1 MPKRGFSLIELLVV
15 VAIIGILAS
24 VGLVAYQIYISSTKD
39 EAGISNAKEIGRVLN
54 TDYIAITNDLSG
66 RSTLSDNLTTDSM
79 CRTQADKV
87 VYQINTVQEKTNP
100 HNESCSLAFNGNRSW
115 SSVNYQD
122 TANSVNYFTG
132 CPVTVTSDT
141 VRVPRGRI
149 MVACVNN
156 TAAIESENYK
166 IYTCHCSGE
175 EECETTNVG
184 DDCDNA
190 TRRAELG
197 YSDADDCRV
206 NWMKHS
212 DNNGKCASPGAFN

>member
-1 MPKRGFSLIELLVV
+1 MSKRGFSLIELLVV

-24 VGLVAYQIYISSTKD
+24 VGLVAYQVYISSTKD
-39 EAGISNAKEIGRVLN
+39 EVGIADANEIGRVLN
-54 TDYIAITNDLSG
+54 TDYISITSNLQG
-66 RSTLSDNLTTDSM
+66 RSTLSEDVNADTM

-87 VYQINTVQEKTNP
+87 VYQINTIQEKTNP
-100 HNESCSLAFNGNRSW
+100 HNESCGLAFNGNRAW

-122 TANSVNYFTG
+122 TVNSVNYFTD

-141 VRVPRGRI
+141 VQVPRGRI

-156 TAAIESENYK
+156 TAAIDSENYK

-175 EECETTNVG
+175 DECETTNVG

-197 YSDADDCRV
+197 YSDTDECRV
-206 NWMKHS
+206 NWMKHA
-212 DNNGKCASPGAFN
+212 DNEGKCASPGAYN

>member
-1 MPKRGFSLIELLVV
+1 MSKRGFSLIELLVV

-24 VGLVAYQIYISSTKD
+24 VGLVAYQVYISSTKD
-39 EAGISNAKEIGRVLN
+39 EAGISDAKEIGRVLN
-54 TDYIAITNDLSG
+54 TDYISITSNLKG
-66 RSTLSDNLTTDSM
+66 RSTLSDNISTDSM

-87 VYQINTVQEKTNP
+87 VYEINTVQEKTNP
-100 HNESCSLAFNGNRSW
+100 HNESCGLAFNGNRAW

-122 TANSVNYFTG
+122 SVNNVNYFTD
-132 CPVTVTSDT
+132 CPVTVTSNT
-141 VRVPRGRI
+141 VQVPRGRI

-156 TAAIESENYK
+156 TATIDSENYK

-175 EECETTNVG
+175 DECETTNVG

-197 YSDADDCRV
+197 FTDADECRV
-206 NWMKHS
+206 DWMKHS
-212 DNNGKCASPGAFN
+212 ENKGKCASPGAYN

>member
-1 MPKRGFSLIELLVV
+1 MYKRGFSLIELLVV

-24 VGLVAYQIYISSTKD
+24 VGLVAYQVYISSTKD
-39 EAGISNAKEIGRVLN
+39 EAGIADAKEIGRVLN
-54 TDYIAITNDLSG
+54 TDYISITSNLTG
-66 RSTLSDNLTTDSM
+66 RSTLSDNISADSM

-87 VYQINTVQEKTNP
+87 VYEINTVQEKTNP
-100 HNESCSLAFNGNRSW
+100 HNESCGLAFNGNRAW

-122 TANSVNYFTG
+122 SVNNVNYFTG

-141 VRVPRGRI
+141 VEVPRGRI

-156 TAAIESENYK
+156 TAAIDSDNYK
-166 IYTCHCSGE
+166 VYTCHCSGE
-175 EECETTNVG
+175 EQCETTNVG

-197 YSDADDCRV
+197 FSDADECRV
-206 NWMKHS
+206 DWMKHAE
-212 DNNGKCASPGAFN
+212 NKGKCASPGAFN